1 MSLGYYESMRA
12 YLIWNPMAG
21 QRSPRRSLEE
31 AMEVLEGAGW
41 SVRLFEAAQLG
52 DSTRLARQAV
62 KDGVQVAIAAGG
74 DGTVNAVANGLV
86 GSDVA
91 LGVLPVGTGNVWA
104 KELGF
109 PSWVPPYRHALREA
123 AQGLVDASVR
133 YIDVGRANDRYFLLW
148 VGVGFDAEVAH
159 EVEPLIEIKRHFGN
173 VLYAV
178 SGLSLALNFAG
189 TRSTLVVDGRS
200 LRRRVVMI
208 VVSNVQL
215 YGGGL
220 FKLAPAAHLDD
231 GHLDV
236 FVFRGR
242 GTLAMF
248 HHFFSVLTQYHM
260 QDPQMN
266 HYRARCI
273 EVYPDRPLAVQV
285 DGDAHGQ
292 TPLKVEVVPRALK
305 ALVPPSAPASLFQN
319 PMAAYAR

>member
-1 MSLGYYESMRA
+1 MRA

-21 QRSPRRSLEE
+21 QRPSQRPLEE
-31 AMEVLEGAGW
+31 AVDVLEAAGW
-41 SVRLFEAAQLG
+41 SVRMFQASQLG

-62 KDGVQVAIAAGG
+62 RDGVEVAIAAGG

-91 LGVLPVGTGNVWA
+91 MAVLPLGTGNVWA
-104 KELGF
+104 KELGL
-109 PSWVPPYRHALREA
+109 PGWVPPYRHPVREA
-123 AQGLVDASVR
+123 AQGLLGASVR
-133 YIDVGRANDRYFLLW
+133 QIDLGRANDCYFLLW

-159 EVEPLIEIKRHFGN
+159 EVEPLMEMKRRLGN

-178 SGLSLALNFAG
+178 SGLSLALSFAG
-189 TRSTLVVDGRS
+189 TRSTLVVDGQP
-200 LRRRVVMI
+200 LRRRVVM
-208 VVSNVQL
+208 VVISNIQL

-236 FVFRGR
+236 FVFRGQ
-242 GTLAMF
+242 GPLATF

-266 HYRARCI
+266 HYRARRI
-273 EVYPDRPLAVQV
+273 QVYPDQPLAIQV
-285 DGDAHGQ
+285 DGDPHGQ
-292 TPLKVEVVPRALK
+292 TPLRVEVVPRALRV
-305 ALVPPSAPASLFQN
+305 LVPASAPASLFQY
-319 PMAAYAR
+319 PMAAYA

>member
-1 MSLGYYESMRA
+1 MRA

-21 QRSPRRSLEE
+21 QRPTRRAVDDVARFLR
-31 AMEVLEGAGW
+31 AAGW
-41 SVRLFEAAQLG
+41 SLRVFEAGQIG
-52 DSTRLARQAV
+52 DSTRLARLAV

-91 LGVLPVGTGNVWA
+91 LGVLPMGTGNVWA

-109 PSWVPPYRHALREA
+109 PAWVPPYRNLLREA
-123 AQGLVDASVR
+123 AQGLVESSTR
-133 YIDVGRANDRYFLLW
+133 YIDVGRANDCYFLLW
-148 VGVGFDAEVAH
+148 AGVGFDAEVAH
-159 EVEPLIEIKRHFGN
+159 EVEPLMEMKRHLGN

-178 SGLSLALNFAG
+178 SGLSLALSFVG
-189 TRSTLVVDGRS
+189 TRSTLVIDGQVVQ
-200 LRRRVVMI
+200 RRVLM
-208 VVSNVQL
+208 VVISNIQL

-236 FVFRGR
+236 FVFRGH
-242 GTLAMF
+242 GTAATF
-248 HHFFSVLTQYHM
+248 HHFFSLLTQYHM

-266 HYRARCI
+266 HYRARRI
-273 EVYPDRPLAVQV
+273 EIYPDRPLAVQV
-285 DGDAHGQ
+285 DGDARGQ
-292 TPLKVEVVPRALK
+292 TPLSVEVVPHALK
-305 ALVPPSAPASLFQN
+305 VLVPPSTPASLFQN